1 MEIIT
6 KIIPVY
12 KIVEVC
18 RLFHILSSSD
28 VRRIQEMWLR
38 HLLILF
44 AVVCFMGGYRFLFG
58 ENLDYMNYRIFTTLT
73 GTWVTEEPDYLQK
86 KGGKKYTPIRT
97 TDSLL

>member
-1 MEIIT
+1 
-6 KIIPVY
+6 
-12 KIVEVC
+12 
-18 RLFHILSSSD
+18 
-28 VRRIQEMWLR
+28 
-38 HLLILF
+38 
-44 AVVCFMGGYRFLFG
+44 MGGYRFLFG